1 MLRFSM
7 KGKLTLRYMRPFEV
21 TKRVGHI
28 AYKLSLPLYLAKIQN
43 MFHVSLLRQAKMDS
57 SWFLPQVPLEIK
69 ENVTLEVKLVK
80 VLDQSEKKLKSN
92 KILLIKVLW
101 RSP

>member
-1 MLRFSM
+1 
-7 KGKLTLRYMRPFEV
+7 MRPFEV

-92 KILLIKVLW
+92 KILMIKVLW

>member
-1 MLRFSM
+1 
-7 KGKLTLRYMRPFEV
+7 MRPFEV

-69 ENVTLEVKLVK
+69 ENVTLEMKLVK

>member
-1 MLRFSM
+1 
-7 KGKLTLRYMRPFEV
+7 MRPFEV

-69 ENVTLEVKLVK
+69 ENVTLEMKLVK

-92 KILLIKVLW
+92 KILMIKVLW

>member
-1 MLRFSM
+1 
-7 KGKLTLRYMRPFEV
+7 MRPFEV